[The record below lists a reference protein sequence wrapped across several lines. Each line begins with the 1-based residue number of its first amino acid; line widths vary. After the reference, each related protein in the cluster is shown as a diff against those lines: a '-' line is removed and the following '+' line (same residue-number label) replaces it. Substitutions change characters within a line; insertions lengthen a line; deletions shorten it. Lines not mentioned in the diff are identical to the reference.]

1 MKKEYFPLDLDQ
13 TYQQSR
19 EDFTKHLA
27 APPIP
32 TPAKALSAR
41 RTRPDDLLLLSP
53 SMEGHYL
60 PITLYQLSSHPGYH
74 TTIKTSTKSI
84 MI

>member
-13 TYQQSR
+13 IYQQSR
-19 EDFTKHLA
+19 EDFMRHLA

-41 RTRPDDLLLLSP
+41 RTRPDDLLFLNS

-60 PITLYQLSSHPGYH
+60 PTTLYQLSNCPGYH
-74 TTIKTSTKSI
+74 TTIETSTKFI